1 MIRSGRLASLLAVT
15 LLLVPALVLAQSQA
29 TTGVI
34 EGTVSDPS
42 GAPVPGATV
51 VVKNT
56 ATNLERT
63 LATDA
68 DGRFRALLLP
78 VGPYRVTTSLAGFAT
93 LVREGLV
100 LTVGQSANLALTLK
114 VSSIQEQ
121 IVVTADS
128 PVIET
133 TRAESSTRIN
143 QAAIAGLPNNGRNFL
158 DFTKLTPGVSI
169 VQGPDGDELTIN
181 GQKGIYNNVSVD
193 GADFNNPFFGEQRG
207 GQRPAFTFNLDAV
220 QEVVVVASGA
230 NAEFGRSNGGF
241 VNVVTKSGT
250 NDVHGTLHAYFKDDA
265 LASAPK
271 NPDGSEADK
280 FPFSQ
285 QQFGFTL
292 GGPIVKDKAFYFVAL
307 DYQSGDSTKQTNP
320 NRIEQRVVDYFSSI
334 GSPGEN
340 GSIDRTNDA
349 RVFLGK
355 IDWQLSPKHLAT
367 LRYNYTWSE
376 QKNGTFDVDS
386 WGTSANAVEA
396 GLLQRRDR
404 LARLQP
410 VRLAAQRVPLP
421 VGPRG
426 PAPPLRRPEHHR
438 PEPADPRHGV
448 RLRQRLPLRRA
459 VLHPG
464 RLLRRAHP
472 VQQQPLR
479 RQGPPLDEVRRRV
492 QPGALE
498 PDLPRLPER
507 PLHLRLD
514 RRLPELHARTPSTSS
529 ARTARRRRRARA
541 PRAPDITGPLLLFLQ
556 QFGVG
561 GLSAEEAGTQDI
573 PQTEFAVFAQDKW
586 QPSRSLT
593 IHYGLRWEMQKQA
606 DMITPANEVFYAPLI
621 GKTVTN
627 AYGTFP
633 FVSNGEIPSDYQM
646 WQPRVGLSW
655 DPGAD
660 GKTVVRLNGGLFYG
674 RVPGL
679 ALASSRS
686 TNGSRA
692 QNAFRASFFNG
703 FGVTPPTYPNL
714 LPAEAGQGVPDHPGV
729 FVFNENFQNP
739 RTWSA
744 SASVEREVAP
754 ELALLV
760 QYNYAKGE
768 HLTRFLEQN
777 DTAFGCPWATGIGP
791 GGTNGIS
798 CGTSGGGGLT
808 SVESTAKSSYNGLT
822 FGMTKRW
829 ARNYQFQVNYTLSW
843 DKSDDDNERDPFT
856 YRYIRYSNL
865 DAEYGYSDRDQRH
878 RLNAILLWLA
888 PGKLNVNLRY
898 AYRSAQPLSLS
909 ATGAISQTVFGP
921 GSDRIRADGSIVER
935 NTGRKENEYSSL
947 DLRLSREFRAEQPA
961 PAGAH
966 REVFN
971 LFGSK
976 NYKQPSYQNLVFNF
990 DGTIA
995 SGLGDAR
1002 QMQLGAQTHLVI
1014 PMGPA
1019 RWAGPIS
1026 PPAPL
1031 ATSRTA

>member
-1 MIRSGRLASLLAVT
+1 MIRSGRLASLLAIV
-15 LLLVPALVLAQSQA
+15 LLLVPGLCLAQSQA

-34 EGTVSDPS
+34 EGTVSDPT
-42 GAPVPGATV
+42 GAPVPSATV

-78 VGPYRVTTSLAGFAT
+78 LGPYRVTVSLTGFAT
-93 LVREGLV
+93 LVREGIV

-114 VSSIQEQ
+114 VSSVQEE
-121 IVVTADS
+121 IVVQADS

-143 QAAIAGLPNNGRNFL
+143 QATITGLPNNGRNFL

-169 VQGPDGDELTIN
+169 VQGPDGDELSVN

-241 VNVVTKSGT
+241 INVVTKSGT

-265 LASAPK
+265 LSSPPK

-280 FPFSQ
+280 YPFSQ
-285 QQFGFTL
+285 QQYGFTL

-307 DYQSGDSTKQTNP
+307 DYQNGDSTKQTDP
-320 NRIEQRVVDYFSSI
+320 TRVEPRVVDYFASI

-355 IDWQLSPKHLAT
+355 IDWQLSQKHLVT
-367 LRYNYTWSE
+367 LRYNYTWAE
-376 QKNGTFDVDS
+376 QQNGTFDVDT
-386 WGTSANAVEA
+386 WGVSANAVEKSSSNA
-396 GLLQRRDR
+396 VTGSLISNLSSSLLNEFRFQW
-404 LARLQP
+404 AREERPRPYDGPNITGQS
-410 VRLAAQRVPLP
+410 RPLP
-421 VGPRG
+421 DTAFDFGSAYRFGMPFFIPVDYFDERIQFNNNLSVVKGRHSMKLGVEYNRVHSNQTFRG
-426 PAPPLRRPEHHR
+426 F
-438 PEPADPRHGV
+438 
-448 RLRQRLPLRRA
+448 QN
-459 VLHPG
+459 G
-464 RLLRRAHP
+464 RYVFGSTDGFLNYARNP
-472 VQQQPLR
+472 KYVECSNGTTSETGSCPS
-479 RQGPPLDEVRRRV
+479 
-492 QPGALE
+492 GA
-498 PDLPRLPER
+498 
-507 PLHLRLD
+507 
-514 RRLPELHARTPSTSS
+514 
-529 ARTARRRRRARA
+529 
-541 PRAPDITGPLLLFLQ
+541 DITGPLLLFLQ
-556 QFGVG
+556 QFGVNG
-561 GLSAEEAGTQDI
+561 FGREAGTQDI
-573 PQTEFAVFAQDKW
+573 PQTEVAVFAQDKW
-586 QPSRSLT
+586 QPNRSLT
-593 IHYGLRWEMQKQA
+593 ISYGLRWEMQQQA
-606 DMITPANEVFYAPLI
+606 DMITPVNEVFYAPLI

-627 AYGTFP
+627 AFGTWGFP
-633 FVSNGEIPSDYQM
+633 SNGEIPSDKAM
-646 WQPRVGLSW
+646 WQPRLGISW
-655 DPGAD
+655 DPKAD

-692 QNAFRASFFNG
+692 ATAFRASFFNG
-703 FGVTPPTYPNL
+703 FGVTPPTFPNL
-714 LPAEAGQGVPDHPGV
+714 LPAEAGQGTPDHPSV
-729 FVFNENFQNP
+729 FVFNEDFQNP

-744 SASVEREVAP
+744 SASIEREVAP

-768 HLTRFLEQN
+768 HITRFLEQN
-777 DTAFGCPWATGIGP
+777 DTAFGCPWGTGIGAA
-791 GGTNGIS
+791 GSNGIA
-798 CGTSGGGGLT
+798 CGSSGGGGLT
-808 SVESTAKSSYNGLT
+808 SVESTAKSRYDGLT
-822 FGMTKRW
+822 FGLTKRW

-856 YRYIRYSNL
+856 YRYIRYDNL

-878 RLNAILLWLA
+878 RLNAVLLWLA
-888 PGKLNVNLRY
+888 PGKVNVNVRY

-909 ATGAISQTVFGP
+909 ATGQVSQTVFGP

-947 DLRLSREFRAEQPA
+947 DLRIAREFALGKRVRLEPIL
-961 PAGAH
+961 
-966 REVFN
+966 EVFN

-976 NYKQPSYQNLVFNF
+976 NFKQPSYQNLVFNF

-995 SGLGDAR
+995 SGLGDPR
-1002 QMQLGAQTHLVI
+1002 QMQLGARLI
-1014 PMGPA
+1014 
-1019 RWAGPIS
+1019 W
-1026 PPAPL
+1026 
-1031 ATSRTA
+1031 

>member
-1 MIRSGRLASLLAVT
+1 MTRPRRLAGLLAFA
-15 LLLVPALVLAQSQA
+15 LLVVPAFAVAQSQA

-42 GAPVPGATV
+42 GAPIAGATV
-51 VVKNT
+51 IVKNT

-78 VGPYRVTTSLAGFAT
+78 LGPYKVTVSLTGFAT
-93 LVREGLV
+93 LVREGIV
-100 LTVGQSANLALTLK
+100 LTVGQSANLALSLK
-114 VSSIQEQ
+114 VSTVQEE
-121 IVVTADS
+121 IVVQADS

-143 QAAIAGLPNNGRNFL
+143 SASIQGLPNNGRNFL

-169 VQGPDGDELTIN
+169 VQGPDGDELSVN

-250 NDVHGTLHAYFKDDA
+250 NQVHGTLHAYFKDDS
-265 LASAPK
+265 LSSPPK
-271 NPDGSEADK
+271 NKDGSEADK

-285 QQFGFTL
+285 QQYGFTL

-307 DYQSGDSTKQTNP
+307 DYQNGDSTKQTDP
-320 NRIEQRVVDYFSSI
+320 SRIEQRVVDYFSAL

-340 GSIDRTNDA
+340 GSIERTNDA

-367 LRYNYTWSE
+367 IRYNYTWAE

-386 WGTSANAVEA
+386 WGVSANAVEKDDSNA
-396 GLLQRRDR
+396 VTGSLISNLSGTLLNEFRFQW
-404 LARLQP
+404 ARENRPRPYDGPDISGQS
-410 VRLAAQRVPLP
+410 RPLP
-421 VGPRG
+421 DTAFDFGRAYRFGEPFFIPVDYFDERIQFNDNVSVIKGRHSMKFGVEYNRVHSNQTFRG
-426 PAPPLRRPEHHR
+426 FQNGRYVFGSTDGFLNYARNPKYVECSNGTTSETGACPA
-438 PEPADPRHGV
+438 GS
-448 RLRQRLPLRRA
+448 
-459 VLHPG
+459 G
-464 RLLRRAHP
+464 
-472 VQQQPLR
+472 
-479 RQGPPLDEVRRRV
+479 
-492 QPGALE
+492 
-498 PDLPRLPER
+498 
-507 PLHLRLD
+507 
-514 RRLPELHARTPSTSS
+514 
-529 ARTARRRRRARA
+529 
-541 PRAPDITGPLLLFLQ
+541 ITGPLLLFLQ

-573 PQTEFAVFAQDKW
+573 PQTELAFFAQDKW
-586 QPSRSLT
+586 QPNRSLT
-593 IHYGLRWEMQKQA
+593 VSYGLRWEMQQQA
-606 DMITPANEVFYAPLI
+606 DMITPVSQVFYAPLI
-621 GKTVTN
+621 GQTVTN
-627 AYGTFP
+627 AFGSWKFP
-633 FVSNGEIPSDYQM
+633 SNGEIPSDKAM
-646 WQPRVGLSW
+646 WQPRLGISW
-655 DPGAD
+655 DPKAD

-692 QNAFRASFFNG
+692 ATAFRASFFNG
-703 FGVTPPTYPNL
+703 FGVTPPTFPNL
-714 LPAEAGQGVPDHPGV
+714 LPAEAGQGTPDHPGV
-729 FVFNENFQNP
+729 FVFNEDFQNP

-744 SASVEREVAP
+744 SASIEREVVQD
-754 ELALLV
+754 LAVLV

-777 DTAFGCPWATGIGP
+777 DAAFGCPWGTGIN
-791 GGTNGIS
+791 GTNGIA
-798 CGTSGGGGLT
+798 CGSSGGGGLT
-808 SVESTAKSSYNGLT
+808 SVESTAKSSYNGVT
-822 FGMTKRW
+822 FGLTKRY

-856 YRYIRYSNL
+856 YRYIRYDNL

-878 RLNAILLWLA
+878 RLNAVLLWLA
-888 PGKLNVNLRY
+888 PARVNVNLRY
-898 AYRSAQPLSLS
+898 AYRTAQPLSLS
-909 ATGAISQTVFGP
+909 ATGAESQTVFGP
-921 GSDRIRADGSIVER
+921 GSDRVRSDGSIVER

-947 DLRLSREFRAEQPA
+947 DLRLSREFALGKRVSLEPIL
-961 PAGAH
+961 
-966 REVFN
+966 EVFN

-976 NYKQPSYQNLVFNF
+976 NFKQPSYQNLVFNF

-995 SGLGDAR
+995 SGLGDPR
-1002 QMQLGAQTHLVI
+1002 QMQLGARLI
-1014 PMGPA
+1014 
-1019 RWAGPIS
+1019 W
-1026 PPAPL
+1026 
-1031 ATSRTA
+1031 

>member
-1 MIRSGRLASLLAVT
+1 MMRSRRLAGLLAFA
-15 LLLVPALVLAQSQA
+15 LLIVPAFAVAQSQA

-42 GAPVPGATV
+42 GAPIAGATV
-51 VVKNT
+51 IVKNT

-78 VGPYRVTTSLAGFAT
+78 LGPYKVTVSLTGFAT
-93 LVREGLV
+93 LVREGIV
-100 LTVGQSANLALTLK
+100 LTVGQSANLTMSLK
-114 VSSIQEQ
+114 VSTVQEE
-121 IVVTADS
+121 IVVQADS

-143 QAAIAGLPNNGRNFL
+143 SASIQGLPNNGRNFL

-169 VQGPDGDELTIN
+169 VQGPDGDELSVN

-241 VNVVTKSGT
+241 INVVTKSGT
-250 NDVHGTLHAYFKDDA
+250 NQVHGTLHAYFKDDA
-265 LASAPK
+265 LSSPPK
-271 NPDGSEADK
+271 NKDGSEADK

-285 QQFGFTL
+285 QQYGFTL

-307 DYQSGDSTKQTNP
+307 DYQNGDSTKQTDP
-320 NRIEQRVVDYFSSI
+320 SRIEQRVVDYFASL

-340 GSIDRTNDA
+340 GSIERTNDA

-367 LRYNYTWSE
+367 IRYNYTWAE

-386 WGTSANAVEA
+386 WGVSANAVEKDDSNA
-396 GLLQRRDR
+396 VTGSLISNLSSTLLNEFRFQW
-404 LARLQP
+404 ARENRPRPYDGPIITGQS
-410 VRLAAQRVPLP
+410 RPLP
-421 VGPRG
+421 DTAFDFGRAYRFGEPFFIPVDYFDERIQFNDNISVIKGRHAMKFGVEFNRVHSNQTFRG
-426 PAPPLRRPEHHR
+426 F
-438 PEPADPRHGV
+438 
-448 RLRQRLPLRRA
+448 QN
-459 VLHPG
+459 G
-464 RLLRRAHP
+464 RYVFGSTDGFLNY
-472 VQQQPLR
+472 
-479 RQGPPLDEVRRRV
+479 
-492 QPGALE
+492 
-498 PDLPRLPER
+498 
-507 PLHLRLD
+507 
-514 RRLPELHARTPSTSS
+514 ARNPKYVECSNGTSS
-529 ARTARRRRRARA
+529 ETGACPAGS
-541 PRAPDITGPLLLFLQ
+541 DITGPLLLFLQ

-573 PQTEFAVFAQDKW
+573 PQTELAFFAQDKW
-586 QPSRSLT
+586 QPNRSLT
-593 IHYGLRWEMQKQA
+593 ISYGLRWEMQKQA
-606 DMITPANEVFYAPLI
+606 DMITPVSQVFYAPFI
-621 GKTVTN
+621 GQTVTN
-627 AYGTFP
+627 QYGTWRFP
-633 FVSNGEIPSDYQM
+633 SNGEIPSDKGM
-646 WQPRVGLSW
+646 WQPRLGISW
-655 DPGAD
+655 DPKAD

-692 QNAFRASFFNG
+692 ATAFRASFFNG
-703 FGVTPPTYPNL
+703 FGVTPPTFPNL
-714 LPAEAGQGVPDHPGV
+714 LPAEAGQGTPDHPGV
-729 FVFNENFQNP
+729 FVFNEDFQNP

-744 SASVEREVAP
+744 SASVEREVVQD
-754 ELALLV
+754 LAVLV

-777 DTAFGCPWATGIGP
+777 DTAFGCPWGTGIS
-791 GGTNGIS
+791 GTNGIA

-808 SVESTAKSSYNGLT
+808 SVESTAKSSYNGITL
-822 FGMTKRW
+822 GLTKRY

-856 YRYIRYSNL
+856 YRYIRYDNL

-878 RLNAILLWLA
+878 RLNAVLLWLA
-888 PGKLNVNLRY
+888 PGKVNVNLRY

-909 ATGAISQTVFGP
+909 ATGAESQTVFGP
-921 GSDRIRADGSIVER
+921 GSDRIRSDGSIVES
-935 NTGRKENEYSSL
+935 NTGRKENEFSSL
-947 DLRLSREFRAEQPA
+947 DLRLSREFALSKRVSIEPIL
-961 PAGAH
+961 
-966 REVFN
+966 EVFN

-976 NYKQPSYQNLVFNF
+976 NFKQPSYQNLVFNF

-995 SGLGDAR
+995 SGLGDPR
-1002 QMQLGAQTHLVI
+1002 QMQLGARLI
-1014 PMGPA
+1014 
-1019 RWAGPIS
+1019 W
-1026 PPAPL
+1026 
-1031 ATSRTA
+1031 